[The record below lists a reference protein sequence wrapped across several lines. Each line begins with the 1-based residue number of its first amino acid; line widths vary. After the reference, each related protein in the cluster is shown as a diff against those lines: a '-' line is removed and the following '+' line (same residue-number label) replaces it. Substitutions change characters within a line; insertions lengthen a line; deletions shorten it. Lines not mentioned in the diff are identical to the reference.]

1 MSFFKKLGETM
12 KETASSIGS
21 KSMDMVE
28 TGKLKLQ
35 KSQLEGDMKDKKTE
49 IGHLI
54 YLAQKENNIP
64 DSDALKNLFAAVGEL
79 ENQIMSIDEKLKK
92 ETVAETHEPAAE
104 EKAPVVLDTPVA
116 STVPCSKCG
125 QELPLGAK
133 FCNNCGEQQ

>member
-1 MSFFKKLGETM
+1 MSFLKKLGETM

-35 KSQLEGDMKDKKTE
+35 KGQLEGDMKDKKTE

-54 YLAQKENNIP
+54 YLAQKENGVP
-64 DSDALKNLFAAVGEL
+64 DSEALRKLFAEVGEL
-79 ENQIMSIDEKLKK
+79 ENQILSIDEKLKK
-92 ETVAETHEPAAE
+92 ETVTETSEASAE
-104 EKAPVVLDTPVA
+104 ENAPVVSDTPVKP
-116 STVPCSKCG
+116 TVPCSKCG
-125 QELPLGAK
+125 EELPLGTK